1 MRENRTYGL
10 MRGAGETG
18 NGGAG
23 LYSTM
28 AKHTEGAILRSLPG
42 GRGRGFKCVPE
53 GKHLGL
59 PGQTASADEQF
70 ELADATHR
78 ERPLT
83 FGRSPPCGSSFRDDV
98 SNPGAGGSD
107 AS

>member
-28 AKHTEGAILRSLPG
+28 AKHT
-42 GRGRGFKCVPE
+42 
-53 GKHLGL
+53 
-59 PGQTASADEQF
+59 
-70 ELADATHR
+70 
-78 ERPLT
+78 
-83 FGRSPPCGSSFRDDV
+83 
-98 SNPGAGGSD
+98 
-107 AS
+107 